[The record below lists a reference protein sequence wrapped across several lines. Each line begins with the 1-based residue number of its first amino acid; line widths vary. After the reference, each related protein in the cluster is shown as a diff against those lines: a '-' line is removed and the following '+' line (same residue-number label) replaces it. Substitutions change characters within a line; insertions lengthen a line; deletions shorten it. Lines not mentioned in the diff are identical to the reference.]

1 MAFVKF
7 KNGQFVVGKQFS
19 PVYLIEMDDTYLTIS
34 GHGTFDK
41 VIGYRRYQSVLIDWF
56 YDAFMCVQEFSV
68 SDAILYVN
76 SNGWDDDAGKGMTVS
91 PTAIP
96 ASFAANAPWLI
107 DELPMIEIHI
117 EKATRCDC
125 GGVKCKLPCVDWC
138 SLRKKSNY

>member
-1 MAFVKF
+1 MALVQF

-19 PVYLIEMDDTYLTIS
+19 PVYLVEMDDTYLTIS

-41 VIGYRRYQSVLIDWF
+41 AIGYRRYQSVSVDWF
-56 YDAFMCVQEFSV
+56 YDAFMCVHEFSV
-68 SDAILYVN
+68 SDAIHYVN
-76 SNGWDDDAGKGMTVS
+76 SNGWDDDAVS
-91 PTAIP
+91 MAIP
-96 ASFAANAPWLI
+96 PTSPAFAAVAPWSL

-117 EKATRCDC
+117 EKVTRCDC